1 MTTGKERAAYAV
13 YFFGQNIFYGL
24 IGSFI
29 MTFFTD
35 IGLKAALATLVIL
48 IVKVWSAV
56 ADPIFGMI
64 VDREPFKSGKY
75 LPWLRISMVMIP
87 LVTIAIFAIPT
98 NFPMWGKV
106 VWATVAYCLW
116 ATAYTMCDVP
126 IFSLVTAMTH
136 HLQERTDLI
145 TLGRIVATVGAGVA
159 LLLPSLREPLG
170 GWLPTAIIFSAI
182 GALFMLPIAIAGKER
197 VKSTIS
203 DQDGHL
209 SMKEM
214 ITYVKQNKY
223 MLVVLVTLT
232 LYAFVAM
239 TTQMGL
245 YFARFNLASEALL
258 SPLLVIGQA
267 PAVVVGFF
275 IPMLTKKMDKA
286 VLFQWA
292 FFLTG
297 VAGVIAYFVGYDNYA
312 MLMATTMLRAI
323 PLGLVLMLMY
333 QFTPD
338 CAEYGTYITGVQAT
352 GITFSLQTFTTK
364 LQAALASAAVG
375 ILLGV
380 IGFKEGVNAVQPA
393 NIASSMWVI
402 YTLVPALFAFLL
414 IPVFRRYKLRDDVVA
429 VMAKVNAGEM
439 TREAAE
445 AEIAGKY

>member
-1 MTTGKERAAYAV
+1 MTTTKERAAYGV

-64 VDREPFKSGKY
+64 VDRQPFKSGKY
-75 LPWLRISMVMIP
+75 MPWLRISMVLIP
-87 LVTIAIFAIPT
+87 LVTIALFAIPSE
-98 NFPMWGKV
+98 FPTWAKV
-106 VWATVAYCLW
+106 VWATLAYCLW

-145 TLGRIVATVGAGVA
+145 TLGRIVATIGGGVA
-159 LLLPSLREPLG
+159 LLLPSVREPLG
-170 GWLPTAIIFSAI
+170 GWLPTAIIFSII
-182 GALFMLPIAIAGKER
+182 GALFLLPITIVGKER
-197 VKSTIS
+197 VKSTVT
-203 DQDGHL
+203 DQEGHM
-209 SMKEM
+209 SIKDMM
-214 ITYVKQNKY
+214 GYVKQNKY
-223 MLVVLVTLT
+223 MMVVLATLT

-245 YFARFNLASEALL
+245 YFARFNLESEALL
-258 SPLLVIGQA
+258 TPLLVIGQA

-275 IPMLTKKMDKA
+275 IPMLTKKVDKA
-286 VLFQWA
+286 ILFQWA

-297 VAGVIAYFVGYDNYA
+297 IAGVISYFVGYDHYPL
-312 MLMATTMLRAI
+312 LMATTMLRAI

-352 GITFSLQTFTTK
+352 GMTFSLQTFTTK

-380 IGFKEGVNAVQPA
+380 IGFKEGIDAVQPT

-414 IPVFRRYKLRDDVVA
+414 IPVFRLYKLRDDVVA
-429 VMAKVNAGEM
+429 VMAKVNAGEI
-439 TREAAE
+439 TREE
-445 AEIAGKY
+445 AEEQIAGRY